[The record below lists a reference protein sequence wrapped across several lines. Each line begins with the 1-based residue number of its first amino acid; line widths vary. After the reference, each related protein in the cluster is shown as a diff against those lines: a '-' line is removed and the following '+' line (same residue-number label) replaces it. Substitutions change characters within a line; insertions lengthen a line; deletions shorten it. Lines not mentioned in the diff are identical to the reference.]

1 MFLIYRK
8 DMGMAKLGIVDEEQ
22 FNNELVNTNA
32 KREYKPFDATVIDKP
47 ARGRGIGNNEVPDGL
62 RKIIGEES
70 VINGRDKA
78 LELAAD
84 FGISPSAVSAYTKG
98 ATSTASINRPEITLQ
113 NYLTARKNRA
123 SKKALR
129 NLNNALDHITDDKL
143 SDIKA
148 KDLASIAKDM
158 SVVAKNM
165 EPDNKDQGGSN
176 TPKFVVYAPTI
187 RDERT
192 YETIVVSDNY

>member
-1 MFLIYRK
+1 
-8 DMGMAKLGIVDEEQ
+8 MAKLGIVDDTQ
-22 FNNELVNTNA
+22 FELELDNSNA
-32 KREYKPFDATVIDKP
+32 KKEYRPLDVSVIQKED
-47 ARGRGIGNNEVPDGL
+47 RGRHKGDNEVPSGL

-70 VINGRDKA
+70 VINGRESA
-78 LELAAD
+78 LALATD
-84 FGISPSAVSAYTKG
+84 FGISPSSVSAYAKG

-113 NYLTARKNRA
+113 NYLTSRKNRA
-123 SKKALR
+123 SKRALR

-165 EPDNKDQGGSN
+165 EPANAGN
-176 TPKFVVYAPTI
+176 ENNNAPKFVVYAPTI